1 MPGERPQRGRGK
13 SRPKPVHRQIR
24 SETEQLA
31 VWVGWR
37 IAGARATGR
46 VHRVDDETV
55 RRVARRVEADP
66 ALLARAEELLADANA
81 GHKSECTTM
90 LAAARRQ
97 LAAVLA
103 VGDVHPRELIRA
115 IEVLTPMAGAGEDGK
130 GLGAGLV
137 LPTYLNEP
145 RVDAPPKGST

>member
-1 MPGERPQRGRGK
+1 M
-13 SRPKPVHRQIR
+13 HRQIR

-37 IAGARATGR
+37 VAGARATAR

-55 RRVARRVEADP
+55 RRIARRVEADP

-81 GHKSECTTM
+81 GHKTECSTM

-97 LAAVLA
+97 FAALLATGRVQPK
-103 VGDVHPRELIRA
+103 DLIRA

-130 GLGAGLV
+130 SLGAGLV
-137 LPTYLNEP
+137 LPTYMNEP
-145 RVDAPPKGST
+145 RVDAEKVGA

>member
-1 MPGERPQRGRGK
+1 M
-13 SRPKPVHRQIR
+13 
-24 SETEQLA
+24 
-31 VWVGWR
+31 WVGWR

-66 ALLARAEELLADANA
+66 ALLERAEAMLADCNA
-81 GHKSECTTM
+81 GHRTECSTM

-103 VGDVHPRELIRA
+103 TGKVQPRELIRA
-115 IEVLTPMAGAGEDGK
+115 IEVLTPLAGITDDPGGPT
-130 GLGAGLV
+130 AGLA
-137 LPTYLNEP
+137 LPTWMAEP
-145 RVDAPPKGST
+145 RVDAPRGTP

>member
-1 MPGERPQRGRGK
+1 M
-13 SRPKPVHRQIR
+13 HRQIR

-66 ALLARAEELLADANA
+66 ALLARAEAMLADCNA
-81 GHKSECTTM
+81 GHRTECSTM

-103 VGDVHPRELIRA
+103 TGKVQPRELIRA
-115 IEVLTPMAGAGEDGK
+115 VEVLAPMAGVDDKPAPTGK
-130 GLGAGLV
+130 GMAV
-137 LPTYLNEP
+137 PTWMAEP
-145 RVDAPPKGST
+145 RVDAPKGGA